1 MLKNVQESTGGT
13 WTCEIPLKTI
23 HRDRKMCDVWQICAS
38 VWLRKHAASS
48 SNGYTRCRLQLL
60 LIWILCYTYP
70 KLCNPITVCFPVGGN
85 VGCDISDCRVVF
97 CVIIFILSILAYKM
111 VHFLFFYYKIQSLNW
126 NSYNNAF
133 PKKNLIWNKNQQL
146 SGILVILYTICL
158 VSEYFFSCHMQ
169 NKKFQ
174 AFKTWILN

>member
-1 MLKNVQESTGGT
+1 MQFIYNIVILNRSLIKSEELCDWVGGGLWTSSVLRNWMLKNVQESTGGT

-85 VGCDISDCRVVF
+85 VGCDIRLQS
-97 CVIIFILSILAYKM
+97 CVLCHYLHTQYP
-111 VHFLFFYYKIQSLNW
+111 SL
-126 NSYNNAF
+126 
-133 PKKNLIWNKNQQL
+133 
-146 SGILVILYTICL
+146 
-158 VSEYFFSCHMQ
+158 
-169 NKKFQ
+169 
-174 AFKTWILN
+174 